1 MTNTMKTTTVT
12 SMRDSIGVV
21 SRNDAEDFI
30 IKPDPAEGTFGGLRM
45 GGDITGKY
53 VDAYIKKGRYVGAG
67 EIISPEEDLEHAVV
81 SSIVQCGDDKD
92 DGNALFRFRLGEALP
107 PVSVSIP
114 GGVTKIVE
122 DAFSGCT
129 SLSAVIIPEGVTKIG
144 KKAFEGCEALAE
156 IHYAGSKEQWYAVKK
171 GEDWNKDVPATDV
184 LVRKS

>member
-1 MTNTMKTTTVT
+1 M
-12 SMRDSIGVV
+12 V

-81 SSIVQCGDDKD
+81 SSIVQCGDGED
-92 DGNALFRFRLGEALP
+92 DEGDLFRFRLGEALP

-114 GGVTKIVE
+114 
-122 DAFSGCT
+122 
-129 SLSAVIIPEGVTKIG
+129 EGVTEIG
-144 KKAFEGCEALAE
+144 GSAFQGFTSLASISIPASVTEIGWSAFSGCEALAE
-156 IHYAGSKEQWYAVKK
+156 IHYAGSKEQWYAVQK

-184 LVRKS
+184 LVRKD